1 MAAKKIIVLTSW
13 LSALIL
19 LAPSAFAQSVAVN
32 GLVCQIL
39 AADCSTI
46 VSVQASSMS
55 IALKSKGYYAICNA
69 ILPSNAFA
77 PSDEKQVK
85 CNFQNT
91 GQNCIIGPSQDV
103 TASCSSTTSNSSAQ
117 TSIEITTSD
126 GTQSTMTSLVS
137 TADWQEIIQPNGNVS
152 IKCQAPTIMFAPV
165 TDNGG

>member
-1 MAAKKIIVLTSW
+1 MAATKIIVLTSW

-19 LAPSAFAQSVAVN
+19 LAPFAFAQGVEVN

-69 ILPSNAFA
+69 ILPSFA
-77 PSDEKQVK
+77 PSSDEKQVK

-91 GQNCIIGPSQDV
+91 GQNCIIGPSQDM
-103 TASCSSTTSNSSAQ
+103 TAICSSTTSNSSAQ

-137 TADWQEIIQPNGNVS
+137 TPDWQEIIQPNGNVS
-152 IKCQAPTIMFAPV
+152 IKCQAPTIMFAPE

>member
-19 LAPSAFAQSVAVN
+19 LAPSDFAQSVEVN

-91 GQNCIIGPSQDV
+91 GQNCIIGPSQDGQLFFDYQKFKRPDQHRNNDIGWHPV
-103 TASCSSTTSNSSAQ
+103 YNDQFGFNGRLARDYSA
-117 TSIEITTSD
+117 
-126 GTQSTMTSLVS
+126 
-137 TADWQEIIQPNGNVS
+137 
-152 IKCQAPTIMFAPV
+152 
-165 TDNGG
+165 